1 MYLGVD
7 IGGTFTDLVLL
18 DDNGEL
24 ITTKALSTPGELEV
38 GVFNAVSEAAAQR
51 GMTGEE
57 LLSRVISFGHGTTQA
72 TNAVIERDGARTG
85 LIATRGF
92 GDTLAI
98 QRLMGFTAGVPVD
111 RLGWYSRRR
120 YPEPIVPRHLVR
132 EVRERVDHAGKILVP
147 ANEDDIRAA
156 VRELM
161 AEGVQTFAV
170 ALLWAFRNPQHERL
184 AGRIIREE
192 APDAYVSLSSEVAP
206 VLGEYERTAT
216 TALNSYLAP
225 KVVSYLDA
233 IEQMLRNRGFK
244 GAFSILN
251 SAGGVMPVAEASRR
265 PVTLITS
272 GPTGGVMGSVHLA
285 RKLGYRNII
294 TTDMGGTSFDVAIV
308 VDEKPLMSTNH
319 EAGGFHIATPMIE
332 VRAIGAGGGSIA
344 RVVNGQLKVGPDSA
358 GARPGPVCYGRG
370 GTMPTVTDA
379 DVVLGIIDP
388 KTFLGGK
395 MELDGEAARNAI
407 EEHIA
412 VPLGMSVEAA
422 AAGIRRIV
430 DAQMAD
436 TLREVTIGRGHDP
449 RDFVIFAYGGAGPVH
464 CAGYGAELGVPKVIV
479 PVTSM
484 AHSAYGAL
492 AADLQFSTESA
503 LLMRGGG
510 GPRPLH
516 EGLDVAGI
524 KAAYA
529 NLEAECRQAMAR
541 AGVADADVSLVRSA
555 DMRYRRQTN
564 DLIIP
569 VGDGSVTAAAVIDL
583 VARFDQTYELTYGA
597 GAGFREAGIE
607 LTNVRVEAFGKAR
620 RPEIRPHIVSSA
632 PTPSHRSIYEPTLG
646 RRMECHVYYWRD
658 LPMEFEICG
667 PAVIE
672 HPETSVFVAAGQVA
686 RLDAN
691 ANITIEQRE
700 ENGNGRH

>member
-18 DDNGEL
+18 DEQGGL
-24 ITTKALSTPGELEV
+24 VTTKALSTPGELEV
-38 GVFNAVSEAAAQR
+38 GVFNAVQDAAAQR

-57 LLSRVISFGHGTTQA
+57 LLARVVAFGHGTTQA

-120 YPEPIVPRHLVR
+120 YPQPIVPRHLVR
-132 EVRERVDHAGKILVP
+132 EIRERVDHAGKVLV
-147 ANEDDIRAA
+147 ALDEDQVREA
-156 VRELM
+156 VRSL
-161 AEGVQTFAV
+161 ASEGVQTFAV
-170 ALLWAFRNPQHERL
+170 AFLWSFRNPEHERI
-184 AGRIIREE
+184 AARIIGEE
-192 APDAYVSLSSEVAP
+192 VPGAYVSLSSEVAP
-206 VLGEYERTAT
+206 VIGEYERTAT
-216 TALNSYLAP
+216 AALNSYLAP
-225 KVVSYLDA
+225 KVVSYLDG
-233 IEQMLRNRGFK
+233 IEQMLRKRGFK

-251 SAGGVMPVAEASRR
+251 SAGGVMPVAEAARR
-265 PVTLITS
+265 PVTLVTS

-285 RKLGYRNII
+285 KKLGYRNLI

-308 VDEKPLMSTNH
+308 VDDKPLMSTNH

-344 RVVNGQLKVGPDSA
+344 RVVDGQLRVGPDSA

-370 GTMPTVTDA
+370 GSLATVTDA

-388 KTFLGGK
+388 QTFLGGK
-395 MELDGEAARNAI
+395 MKLDKAAASAAI
-407 EEHIA
+407 DEQIA
-412 VPLGMSVEAA
+412 KPLGLTTEEA

-464 CAGYGAELGVPKVIV
+464 CAGYGAELGVPKMVV

-492 AADLQFSTESA
+492 AADLQFAVEKS
-503 LLMRGGG
+503 LLMRAGGG
-510 GPRPLH
+510 ARAPAD
-516 EGLDVAGI
+516 GLVASEI
-524 KAAYA
+524 AAA
-529 NLEAECRQAMAR
+529 FATLEAECLDAMRR
-541 AGVADADVSLVRSA
+541 AGVTGEDVQLLRTADL
-555 DMRYRRQTN
+555 RYRRQTN

-569 VGDGSVTAAAVIDL
+569 VPAGEIAAATLDDL
-583 VARFDQTYELTYGA
+583 VARFEATYEQTYGKGSA
-597 GAGFREAGIE
+597 FREAGLE

-620 RPEIRPHIVSSA
+620 RPEIALTAPSA
-632 PTPSHRSIYEPTLG
+632 EPTVG
-646 RRMECHVYYWRD
+646 RRRIFEPVAAAWMECAVYNWRE
-658 LPMEFEICG
+658 LPTDFTVAG

-672 HPETSVFVAAGQVA
+672 HPETSVFVAASQIA
-686 RLDAN
+686 RLDATS
-691 ANITIEQRE
+691 NITIEQR
-700 ENGNGRH
+700 

>member
-1 MYLGVD
+1 MFLGVD

-18 DDNGEL
+18 DEQGSM

-38 GVFNAVSEAAAQR
+38 GVFNAVQDAAAQR

-57 LLSRVISFGHGTTQA
+57 LLARVIAFGHGTTQA

-120 YPEPIVPRHLVR
+120 YPQPIVPRHLVR
-132 EVRERVDHAGKILVP
+132 EIRERVDHAGKVLVP
-147 ANEDDIRAA
+147 LDEEQVRTAIRSLA
-156 VRELM
+156 E
-161 AEGVQTFAV
+161 EGVETFAV
-170 ALLWAFRNPQHERL
+170 AFLWSFRNPEHERIV
-184 AGRIIREE
+184 ARIIAEE
-192 APDAYVSLSSEVAP
+192 VPGAYVSLSSEVAP
-206 VLGEYERTAT
+206 VIGEYERTAT
-216 TALNSYLAP
+216 AALNSYLAP
-225 KVVSYLDA
+225 KVVSYLDG
-233 IEQMLRNRGFK
+233 IEQMLRKRGFK

-251 SAGGVMPVAEASRR
+251 SAGGVMPVAEAARR
-265 PVTLITS
+265 PVTLVTS

-285 RKLGYRNII
+285 KKLGYRNLI

-308 VDEKPLMSTNH
+308 VDDKPLMSTNH

-344 RVVNGQLKVGPDSA
+344 RVIDGQLRVGPDSA

-370 GTMPTVTDA
+370 GTLATVTDA

-388 KTFLGGK
+388 QTFLGGK
-395 MELDGEAARNAI
+395 MKLDKAAASAAI
-407 EEHIA
+407 EEQIA
-412 VPLGMSVEAA
+412 KPLGLTTEEA

-464 CAGYGAELGVPKVIV
+464 CAGYGAELGVPKMVV

-492 AADLQFSTESA
+492 AADLQFAVEKS
-503 LLMRGGG
+503 LLMRAGGG
-510 GPRPLH
+510 SRAPTD
-516 EGLDVAGI
+516 GLVASEI
-524 KAAYA
+524 AAA
-529 NLEAECRQAMAR
+529 FAALEAECMDAMHR
-541 AGVADADVSLVRSA
+541 AGVAGPDVQLVRTA
-555 DMRYRRQTN
+555 DLRYRRQTN
-564 DLIIP
+564 DLIIAMP
-569 VGDGSVTAAAVIDL
+569 PGEVTGTTLTEL
-583 VARFDQTYELTYGA
+583 VERFETTYEQTYGKGSA
-597 GAGFREAGIE
+597 FREAGIE

-620 RPEIRPHIVSSA
+620 RPEIA
-632 PTPSHRSIYEPTLG
+632 LATPSATPRMGKRRIFEPVAAQW
-646 RRMECHVYYWRD
+646 MECAVYNWRE
-658 LPMEFEICG
+658 LPTDFVVAG

-672 HPETSVFVAAGQVA
+672 HPETSVFVAASQVA
-686 RLDAN
+686 RLDATS
-691 ANITIEQRE
+691 NITIEQR
-700 ENGNGRH
+700 

>member
-18 DDNGEL
+18 DDKGEL
-24 ITTKALSTPGELEV
+24 TTTKALSTPGELEV
-38 GVFNAVSEAAAQR
+38 GVFNAVKNAAEQH

-57 LLSRVISFGHGTTQA
+57 LLAKVTAFGHGTTQA

-85 LIATRGF
+85 LLATAGF

-120 YPEPIVPRHLVR
+120 YPDPIVPRRLVR
-132 EVRERVDHAGKILVP
+132 EVRERVDHAGKVLTP
-147 ANEDDIRAA
+147 LDENGLRKA
-156 VRELM
+156 VQELID
-161 AEGVQTFAV
+161 AGVETFAV
-170 ALLWAFRNPQHERL
+170 AFLWSFRNPGHEQT
-184 AGRIIREE
+184 AGRIIREM
-192 APDAYVSLSSEVAP
+192 APKAYVSLSSEVAP
-206 VLGEYERTAT
+206 VIGEYERTAT
-216 TALNSYLAP
+216 AALNSYLAP
-225 KVVSYLDA
+225 KVVSYLDG
-233 IEQMLRNRGFK
+233 IEHMLRKRGFT

-251 SAGGVMPVAEASRR
+251 SAGGVMPVAEAARR
-265 PVTLITS
+265 PVTLVTS

-285 RKLGYRNII
+285 KRMGYKNLI

-308 VDEKPLMSTNH
+308 VDDKPLMSANH

-344 RVVNGQLKVGPDSA
+344 RVVDGQLHVGPDSA

-370 GTMPTVTDA
+370 GKRATVTDA

-388 KTFLGGK
+388 ETFLGGK
-395 MELDGEAARNAI
+395 MKLDRAAAAEAIR
-407 EEHIA
+407 EQIA
-412 VPLGMSVEAA
+412 VPLGMTTEEA

-430 DAQMAD
+430 DAKMAD

-464 CAGYGAELGVPKVIV
+464 CAGYGAELGVRKMVV

-492 AADLQFSTESA
+492 AADVQSGAEQS

-510 GPRPLH
+510 GLAPLWK
-516 EGLDVAGI
+516 GLDPEAI
-524 KAAYA
+524 EDAFQR
-529 NLEAECRQAMAR
+529 LETDCRDAMRR
-541 AGVADADVSLVRSA
+541 AGVAEKDVTLGRSV

-564 DLIIP
+564 DLIIAMP
-569 VGDGSVTAAAVIDL
+569 ERPTTAASLEGL
-583 VARFDQTYELTYGA
+583 VERFEQTYEQNYGKGSA
-597 GAGFREAGIE
+597 FREAGIE
-607 LTNVRVEAFGKAR
+607 LTNVRVEALGRAR
-620 RPEIRPHIVSSA
+620 RPEIRFEA
-632 PTPSHRSIYEPTLG
+632 PGGSPKAGARRIFEPVANAW
-646 RRMECHVYYWRD
+646 MEAAVYHWRE
-658 LPMEFEICG
+658 LPKDFTITG
-667 PAVIE
+667 PAIIE
-672 HPETSVFVAAGQVA
+672 HPETSVFVAATQVA
-686 RLDAN
+686 GLDEN
-691 ANITIEQRE
+691 NNITIEQK
-700 ENGNGRH
+700 GAA